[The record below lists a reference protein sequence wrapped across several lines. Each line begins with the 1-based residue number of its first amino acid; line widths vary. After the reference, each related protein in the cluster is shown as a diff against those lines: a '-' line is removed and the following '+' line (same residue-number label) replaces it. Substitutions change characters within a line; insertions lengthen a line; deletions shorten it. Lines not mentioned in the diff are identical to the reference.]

1 MSETRA
7 HRRAKTRAAGLG
19 GRTEVPLPRGQRL
32 DALTKGKG
40 RATEVER
47 SGSATGLRAAAKRL
61 KLSGAP
67 QKVLQV
73 PQKDMSAAG
82 GLPLTQSTTGS
93 CTTRM
98 GPLLGTASAA
108 TEKLGRTSP
117 STKVAKAARRRMGR
131 RAT

>member
-47 SGSATGLRAAAKRL
+47 SGSATGLRAAARAFSRYIEL
-61 KLSGAP
+61 WPVGRRR
-67 QKVLQV
+67 Q
-73 PQKDMSAAG
+73 
-82 GLPLTQSTTGS
+82 GLLRVG
-93 CTTRM
+93 
-98 GPLLGTASAA
+98 
-108 TEKLGRTSP
+108 KLG
-117 STKVAKAARRRMGR
+117 ARASRPPLQTHRESLKML
-131 RAT
+131 

>member
-7 HRRAKTRAAGLG
+7 HRRAKTRAAGSG

-73 PQKDMSAAG
+73 PQKDMSAAAG
-82 GLPLTQSTTGS
+82 AL
-93 CTTRM
+93 
-98 GPLLGTASAA
+98 
-108 TEKLGRTSP
+108 
-117 STKVAKAARRRMGR
+117 R
-131 RAT
+131 RAGIAGTVKNMGGTKRFYVRRPKS

>member
-7 HRRAKTRAAGLG
+7 HRRAKIRAAGSG

-47 SGSATGLRAAAKRL
+47 SGSATGLQAAAKRL

-67 QKVLQV
+67 QKVLRV
-73 PQKDMSAAG
+73 PQKDMSAAA
-82 GLPLTQSTTGS
+82 
-93 CTTRM
+93 
-98 GPLLGTASAA
+98 TA
-108 TEKLGRTSP
+108 L
-117 STKVAKAARRRMGR
+117 R
-131 RAT
+131 RAGIGGTVKNMSGTKRFYVRRSKS

>member
-7 HRRAKTRAAGLG
+7 HRRAKIRAAGSG

-47 SGSATGLRAAAKRL
+47 SGSATGLQAAAKRL

-67 QKVLQV
+67 QKVLRV
-73 PQKDMSAAG
+73 PQKDMSAA
-82 GLPLTQSTTGS
+82 
-93 CTTRM
+93 
-98 GPLLGTASAA
+98 TA
-108 TEKLGRTSP
+108 L
-117 STKVAKAARRRMGR
+117 R
-131 RAT
+131 RAGIGGTVAEYERHETFLCASFEVVILAGRADSRRSL